1 MFITVSQLYAQD
13 SSTLEL
19 RDNVS
24 SRAMQPVFD
33 ATRRVYCGGCMD
45 LGNRPECRFSASLA
59 ALARTSMDPH
69 LELHTPAP
77 GFLLANERTESSFEQ
92 IPVMSVSRRV
102 NTSWSETA
110 F

>member
-1 MFITVSQLYAQD
+1 
-13 SSTLEL
+13 
-19 RDNVS
+19 
-24 SRAMQPVFD
+24 
-33 ATRRVYCGGCMD
+33 MD
-45 LGNRPECRFSASLA
+45 IGNRPECRFSASPA

-102 NTSWSETA
+102 NASWSETA